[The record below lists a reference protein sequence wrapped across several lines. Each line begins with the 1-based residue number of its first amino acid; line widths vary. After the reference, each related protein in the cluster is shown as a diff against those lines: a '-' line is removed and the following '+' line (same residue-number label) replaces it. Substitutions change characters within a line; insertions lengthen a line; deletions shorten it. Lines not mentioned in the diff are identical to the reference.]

1 MKSGLICLEK
11 MKIDRKGALIP
22 VSLEKIIKELNSP
35 GEEFTPVPFWFFNDT
50 PDEERIRNQ
59 LRDYQEK
66 GVDAFVLHPRIG
78 IPEDLPY
85 LSEAYFDAVKFIVK
99 TADELGMKVVLYDEG
114 MYPSGSAHGMVVKKN
129 PEYASRGI
137 TLVKE
142 PGDQKVLARMASGDY
157 LVEDYTKGTIRG
169 IHFGED
175 DGEAGAPPSAD
186 ILNPEAV
193 AEFIHLTHDQYYEHL
208 KEYFGNTI
216 IGFFTDEPC
225 ALGRNAEQFR
235 EWAAGMDREILEAG
249 GKLEDLEGLFTGR
262 KNKTTDLYRK
272 LVKKH
277 LRETFYK
284 PLSKWCVEHGIAF
297 MGHPAESDDVEEELY
312 FQIPGQDLIMRREE
326 PKMGGIA
333 EADSVH
339 AKLSADIARHLGRRR
354 NLNECF
360 GVCSRKNMP
369 WYFTGEDM
377 KWYIDWLA
385 MRGVNLFIPHAFYYS
400 VAGERKG
407 ERPPDVGPNNI
418 WWNYYRTFS
427 DYMKRLSYL
436 MTDSVN
442 GAKVAVLCD
451 NNKVPCKE
459 VMPFYENQ
467 VEFNYLPVALL
478 PECRIENG
486 KLCIGAYQYETV
498 CDPWNLGN
506 TEQLTGVK
514 VVQAYDDSFE
524 KTILTEQPHKNL
536 RAVHLTKDGQEL
548 YLLSNEGD
556 SQIHMNLQ
564 KTDIK
569 QVVLYDLW
577 TGTASRAENS
587 SICLNPCETI
597 LLIQDPEQKIQ
608 AETAKKPEI
617 QDWSDRMELVEKKA
631 NQAVYRGFFDNH
643 SPEPDMVVEFHGEE
657 MAECFCNGQFAG
669 VSFWNPHRFQVGPF
683 LKPGENEIQVV
694 FTGNAANLYTD
705 AKIEYG
711 IMK

>member
-597 LLIQDPEQKIQ
+597 LLIQDPQNRKFRQKLRRNQRSRIGQ
-608 AETAKKPEI
+608 TVWNWWKKRPTRRYTVAFSTIIVQNRIWWWSSMEKRWRNASVTDNLPE
-617 QDWSDRMELVEKKA
+617 
-631 NQAVYRGFFDNH
+631 
-643 SPEPDMVVEFHGEE
+643 
-657 MAECFCNGQFAG
+657 
-669 VSFWNPHRFQVGPF
+669 
-683 LKPGENEIQVV
+683 
-694 FTGNAANLYTD
+694 
-705 AKIEYG
+705 
-711 IMK
+711 

>member
-1 MKSGLICLEK
+1 MP
-11 MKIDRKGALIP
+11 M
-22 VSLEKIIKELNSP
+22 SLEKIIKELNNPS
-35 GEEFTPVPFWFFNDT
+35 EEFTPVPFWFFNDT
-50 PDEERIRNQ
+50 PDQDRIRKQ
-59 LRDYQEK
+59 LKDYQEK

-78 IPEDLPY
+78 IPENLPY
-85 LSEAYFDAVKFIVK
+85 LSAAYFDAVKFIVK

-129 PEYASRGI
+129 QEYASKGI

-142 PGDQKVLARMASGDY
+142 PGDRKVLTRMASGAY
-157 LVEDYTKGTIRG
+157 LVEDYTGGTIRG

-175 DGEAGAPPSAD
+175 DGEVGAPPSAD
-186 ILNPEAV
+186 ILNSDAV
-193 AEFIHLTHDQYYEHL
+193 AEFIHLTHDQYYWHL
-208 KEYFGNTI
+208 KEYFGKTI

-235 EWAAGMDREILEAG
+235 EWAAGMEQEILEVG
-249 GKLEDLEGLFTGR
+249 GELEDLEGLFTGQ
-262 KNKTTDLYRK
+262 KNKTTNLYRK

-284 PLSKWCVEHGIAF
+284 PLSKWCVDHGIAF

-326 PKMGGIA
+326 PKIGGVA

-385 MRGVNLFIPHAFYYS
+385 IRGVNLFVPHAFYYS
-400 VAGERKG
+400 VDGDRKG

-418 WWNYYRTFS
+418 WWKHYRMFS
-427 DYMKRLSYL
+427 DYMKRMSYL

-451 NNKVPCKE
+451 NNQVPYKE
-459 VMPFYENQ
+459 VIPFYENQ
-467 VEFNYLPVALL
+467 VEFNYLPVTLL
-478 PECRIENG
+478 QECRVRDG
-486 KLCIGAYQYETV
+486 KLCIGAYRYETI
-498 CDPWNLGN
+498 CDPWNLRD
-506 TEQLTGVK
+506 TERLAGVRI
-514 VVQAYDDSFE
+514 VQEFDKNFV
-524 KTILTEQPHKNL
+524 KTISTGQQHKNL
-536 RAVHLTKDGQEL
+536 RAVHLTKEGEEL

-556 SQIHMNLQ
+556 SQILMDLRYP
-564 KTDIK
+564 DRK

-577 TGTASRAENS
+577 TGKVRREEDSV
-587 SICLNPCETI
+587 ICLNPCET
-597 LLIQDPEQKIQ
+597 LLLLPDPNGKIP
-608 AETAKKPEI
+608 AEIVKKSKI
-617 QDWSDRMELVEKKA
+617 QDWSERMELVEKKN
-631 NQAVYRGFFDNH
+631 NQAVYQAFFENGGLDQ
-643 SPEPDMVVEFHGEE
+643 ELTVEIHGEE

-669 VSFWNPHRFQVGPF
+669 VSFWEPHQFQIGPM
-683 LKPGENEIQVV
+683 LKTGENQIQIV

-705 AKIEYG
+705 AKIKFG
-711 IMK
+711 ILK